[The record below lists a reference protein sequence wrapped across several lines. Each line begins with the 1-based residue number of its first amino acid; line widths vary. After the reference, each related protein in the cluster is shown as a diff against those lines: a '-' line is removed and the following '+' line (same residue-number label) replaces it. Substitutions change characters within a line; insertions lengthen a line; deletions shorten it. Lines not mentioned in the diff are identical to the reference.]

1 MKYSKSFLESPLD
14 KSKNLCYTIGRKRRT
29 RIPFSPYDPDADTV
43 YQIVS
48 PPLRWDLFVRS
59 LWTAAHFFV
68 SLWRCFPIKPTNE
81 KEHLINDEIISASF
95 PRSKQVRVIG
105 AENEQLGILS
115 LANALNAAYE
125 KELDLVLIAPTSE
138 PPVCRIMDYGKYC
151 FDRDKKKKEAKK
163 KQQRVDV
170 KEIQLKCQIEQN
182 DFNTKVNNARRFLTS
197 GDKVKVMVV
206 FRGRQMAYQ
215 DVGRSLLEKFSAAV
229 ADLGTIDKAPVLE
242 GRSMTMFISPAKQTA
257 SK

>member
-1 MKYSKSFLESPLD
+1 M
-14 KSKNLCYTIGRKRRT
+14 
-29 RIPFSPYDPDADTV
+29 
-43 YQIVS
+43 
-48 PPLRWDLFVRS
+48 
-59 LWTAAHFFV
+59 
-68 SLWRCFPIKPTNE
+68 
-81 KEHLINDEIISASF
+81 
-95 PRSKQVRVIG
+95 IG
-105 AENEQLGILS
+105 ADNEQVGILS
-115 LANALNAAYE
+115 LSSALNAAYE
-125 KELDLVLIAPTSE
+125 KELDLVLISPNSE

-215 DVGRSLLEKFSAAV
+215 DVGRSLLEKFSTAV

-242 GRSMTMFISPAKQTA
+242 GRSMTMFISPMKQTA
-257 SK
+257 AKQ

>member
-1 MKYSKSFLESPLD
+1 MTIMPIRLSNRFSSFQVGFVCAEFVD
-14 KSKNLCYTIGRKRRT
+14 CRT
-29 RIPFSPYDPDADTV
+29 
-43 YQIVS
+43 
-48 PPLRWDLFVRS
+48 
-59 LWTAAHFFV
+59 FFV
-68 SLWRCFPIKPTNE
+68 SLWRCFTIKPTNE
-81 KEHLINDEIISASF
+81 KEHLVNEEIISASF

-105 AENEQLGILS
+105 ADNEQLGILS
-115 LANALNAAYE
+115 LTNALNAAYE
-125 KELDLVLIAPTSE
+125 KELDLVLIAPNSE

-229 ADLGTIDKAPVLE
+229 SDLGTIDKAPVLE

-257 SK
+257 AK

>member
-1 MKYSKSFLESPLD
+1 MTTMPIRLSHSSV
-14 KSKNLCYTIGRKRRT
+14 LCGGVCLCGVCGLPHIFCFT
-29 RIPFSPYDPDADTV
+29 
-43 YQIVS
+43 
-48 PPLRWDLFVRS
+48 
-59 LWTAAHFFV
+59 
-68 SLWRCFPIKPTNE
+68 WRCFTIKPTNE
-81 KEHLINDEIISASF
+81 KEHLVNEEIISASF

-105 AENEQLGILS
+105 AENEQVGILS
-115 LANALNAAYE
+115 LASALNAAYE
-125 KELDLVLIAPTSE
+125 KELDLVLISPNSE

-197 GDKVKVMVV
+197 GNKVKVMVV

-229 ADLGTIDKAPVLE
+229 ADLGNIDKAPVLE
-242 GRSMTMFISPAKQTA
+242 GRSMTMFISPVKQTA
-257 SK
+257 AKQ

>member
-1 MKYSKSFLESPLD
+1 M
-14 KSKNLCYTIGRKRRT
+14 
-29 RIPFSPYDPDADTV
+29 
-43 YQIVS
+43 
-48 PPLRWDLFVRS
+48 RS

-229 ADLGTIDKAPVLE
+229 SDLGTIDKAPVLE

>member
-1 MKYSKSFLESPLD
+1 M
-14 KSKNLCYTIGRKRRT
+14 
-29 RIPFSPYDPDADTV
+29 V
-43 YQIVS
+43 
-48 PPLRWDLFVRS
+48 
-59 LWTAAHFFV
+59 
-68 SLWRCFPIKPTNE
+68 NE
-81 KEHLINDEIISASF
+81 EIISPSF

-105 AENEQLGILS
+105 SDNEQLGILS
-115 LANALNAAYE
+115 LASALNAAYD
-125 KELDLVLIAPTSE
+125 KELDLVLIAPSSE

-197 GDKVKVMVV
+197 GNKVKVMVV

-215 DVGRSLLEKFSAAV
+215 DVGRSLLEKFSTAV
-229 ADLGTIDKAPVLE
+229 ADLGNVDKAPVME
-242 GRSMTMFISPAKQTA
+242 GRSMTMFISPMKQTA
-257 SK
+257 AKQ

>member
-1 MKYSKSFLESPLD
+1 MSCLAEVFNHVAQGLTHILHGIHHSTVLELVKD
-14 KSKNLCYTIGRKRRT
+14 HHGIRLGQIEIDHLTAVGTGHTLTHGTLNGGHIENL
-29 RIPFSPYDPDADTV
+29 
-43 YQIVS
+43 
-48 PPLRWDLFVRS
+48 
-59 LWTAAHFFV
+59 
-68 SLWRCFPIKPTNE
+68 
-81 KEHLINDEIISASF
+81 LILS
-95 PRSKQVRVIG
+95 G
-105 AENEQLGILS
+105 QLGILS
-115 LANALNAAYE
+115 LTNALNAAYE

-215 DVGRSLLEKFSAAV
+215 DVGRSLLEKFSEAV

-242 GRSMTMFISPAKQTA
+242 GRSMTMFISPMKQTA
-257 SK
+257 AKQ